1 MGWAHTEFETIDLGD
16 ARRNKRAIRL
26 VERLS
31 AQPTASVP
39 QACGDWAD
47 TMAAYRFFNN
57 EEIDWRAILSAHT
70 DCARTRM
77 AAHEVV
83 LCIQDTTELD
93 FNGQDASGLGPLNY
107 EAQRGMYAH
116 PTYAVSTSREPL
128 GVLDAWMWAREPK
141 DKDGNRPGI
150 KESVRWV
157 EGYERLAEMAPQ
169 LPGTRLVYL
178 ADREADIMEL
188 MRRAGAL
195 GTPVDWLLRSQ
206 HNRTLSGGD
215 KLWSRVMASAPLGEL
230 RFVMASRQGQ
240 HAREVVQQVWAQTL
254 ELPDGKGRFVQASCI
269 VAREMEPAAGD
280 KPVEWRLLTNLPV
293 SSLEQAAQMIDW
305 YRSRWEIEMFFH
317 VLKNGCRI
325 EALQLGSIEK
335 IERALVLYM
344 VVAWRIARLMRLG
357 RSCPDLD
364 AQLMFAPDEWK
375 AAFILNQK
383 RPPDTPPT
391 LNEVVRLVA
400 RLGGF
405 LARTSDGEPGV
416 KTIWLGMQRILDF
429 AAGVRFS
436 RELQAAGGCV

>member
-1 MGWAHTEFETIDLGD
+1 MSWAGTEFETIDLGD
-16 ARRNKRAIRL
+16 ERRNKRAIRL

-31 AQPTASVP
+31 AQPMASVP

-47 TMAAYRFFNN
+47 TMAAYRFFDN
-57 EEIDWRAILSAHT
+57 EAVDWRAILVAHT
-70 DCARTRM
+70 DCAMTRM
-77 AAHEVV
+77 AEHEVV

-93 FNGQDASGLGPLNY
+93 FNGQEASGLGPLSY

-128 GVLDAWMWAREPK
+128 GVLDAWMWARELK
-141 DKDGNRPGI
+141 DKDASRPGV

-169 LPGTRLVYL
+169 LPDTRLVYL
-178 ADREADIMEL
+178 ADREADIMAL
-188 MRRAGAL
+188 MVKAQGS
-195 GTPVDWLLRSQ
+195 GTPVDWLVRSQ
-206 HNRTLSGGD
+206 HNRALKGGD
-215 KLWSRVMASAPLGEL
+215 KLWARVSGGQALGEL
-230 RFVMASRQGQ
+230 RFTLPSRHGCK
-240 HAREVVQQVWAQTL
+240 AREVVQQVWAQTV
-254 ELPDGKGRFVQASCI
+254 ELPDGAKGQVQASCI
-269 VAREMEPAAGD
+269 VAREMQPPQGE
-280 KPVEWRLLTNLPV
+280 KPIEWRLLTNLPV
-293 SSLEQAAQMIDW
+293 GSLEQAARLIDW

-335 IERALVLYM
+335 MERALVLYM

-357 RSCPDLD
+357 RACPDLN
-364 AQLMFAPDEWK
+364 AQLMFEHDEWQ
-375 AAFILNQK
+375 AAFILNKK

-405 LARTSDGEPGV
+405 LARTGDGEPGV

-429 AAGVRFS
+429 ATGVRFS
-436 RELQAAGGCV
+436 RELQATESCV

>member
-1 MGWAHTEFETIDLGD
+1 MGWASTEFETIDLGD
-16 ARRNKRAIRL
+16 ERRNKRAIRL

-57 EEIDWRAILSAHT
+57 EEIDWRAILGAHT
-70 DCARTRM
+70 DCAKTRM
-77 AAHEVV
+77 ARHEVV

-93 FNGQDASGLGPLNY
+93 FNGQEASGLGPLSY

-128 GVLDAWMWAREPK
+128 GVLDAWMWGREPK
-141 DKDGNRPGI
+141 DRDGHRPGV

-188 MRRAGAL
+188 MRRADAL
-195 GTPVDWLLRSQ
+195 ATPVDWLLRSQ

-215 KLWSRVMASAPLGEL
+215 KLWSRVMASEPLGEI
-230 RFVMASRQGQ
+230 RFVMASRKGQ
-240 HAREVVQQVWAQTL
+240 RAREVVQQVWAQTL

-269 VAREMEPAAGD
+269 VAREMERAAGD

-293 SSLEQAAQMIDW
+293 STLEQAARMIDW

-344 VVAWRIARLMRLG
+344 IVAWRIARLMRLG

-364 AQLMFAPDEWK
+364 AQLMFEPDEWK

-405 LARTSDGEPGV
+405 LARTGDGEPGV

-436 RELQAAGGCV
+436 RELQAAGSCV